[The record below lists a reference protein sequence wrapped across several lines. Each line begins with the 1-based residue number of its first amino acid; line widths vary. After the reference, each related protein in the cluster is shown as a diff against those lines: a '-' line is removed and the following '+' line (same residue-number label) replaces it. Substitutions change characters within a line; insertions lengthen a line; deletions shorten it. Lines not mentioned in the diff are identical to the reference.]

1 MYICIE
7 YTHYM
12 YVVNE
17 SSNSAT
23 NLFFKTGPF
32 CVRPSVKVVVVVR
45 VVGPALKVPLVV
57 DRGFVGDEILPSHGG
72 GFYMC
77 QGLNSHH
84 FHIIGDG
91 HQPNSRGLYTHYKDS
106 LLKVG

>member
-1 MYICIE
+1 MMGTKNLYDVYIYIE
-7 YTHYM
+7 YTHCM

-57 DRGFVGDEILPSHGG
+57 DRGFVGDEILPSYGG
-72 GFYMC
+72 GFY
-77 QGLNSHH
+77 
-84 FHIIGDG
+84 I
-91 HQPNSRGLYTHYKDS
+91 
-106 LLKVG
+106 